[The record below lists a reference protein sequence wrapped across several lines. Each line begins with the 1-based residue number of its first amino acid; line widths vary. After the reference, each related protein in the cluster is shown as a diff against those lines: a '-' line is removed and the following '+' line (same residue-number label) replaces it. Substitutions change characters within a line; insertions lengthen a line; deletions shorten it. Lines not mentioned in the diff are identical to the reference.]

1 MREKPHPDIV
11 RIFEEEILAPV
22 GAAEADGPNDT
33 LTGFLPMRGGLY
45 EPGGLMVVG
54 RATNDWRTHI
64 SWNCLG
70 SDKSRKEYTQEV
82 VRENS
87 DRDGKCP
94 MVWVKE
100 LWGNTEFSKKHGT
113 ERNTKRSAFWRVIQK
128 VTSYIPITE
137 DDSNFSSWLVWSNL
151 YKLSP
156 KPAPGGPTSGNP
168 DANLRRL
175 QLEGCKSSF
184 KREIDVF
191 RPGRLL
197 LLTGLWWA
205 KPFLEELCV
214 DSKDGGDL
222 EHVELKGRLHYPEGN
237 SASLVVA
244 KHPQG
249 KKEDIWV
256 DQVMKAFSMTGAPT
270 R

>member
-1 MREKPHPDIV
+1 MREKLHPEIV

-22 GAAEADGPNDT
+22 GAAEAGGPNC
-33 LTGFLPMRGGLY
+33 LTGFLPMRGDLY
-45 EPGGLMVVG
+45 KPGGLMVVG

-70 SDKSRKEYTQEV
+70 SDKSRKEYTREV
-82 VRENS
+82 VSANS
-87 DRDGKCP
+87 DPEGKCP
-94 MVWVKE
+94 MAWVTE
-100 LWGNTEFSKKHGT
+100 LWGNTKHSEKYEST
-113 ERNTKRSAFWRVIQK
+113 YNTKLSAFWRVIRK
-128 VTSYIPITE
+128 VTSELHTITE
-137 DDSNFSSWLVWSNL
+137 DESNFSSWLVWSNL

-156 KPAPGGPTSGNP
+156 TSDNPG
-168 DANLRRL
+168 RKL
-175 QLEGCKSSF
+175 QLLQREGCKSSF

-197 LLTGLWWA
+197 LLTGLEWA
-205 KPFLEELCV
+205 EPFLEELCI
-214 DSKDGGDL
+214 DSKDDDDL
-222 EHVELKGRLHYPEGN
+222 EHVELKGRLHYSEEN

-244 KHPQG
+244 KHPRG
-249 KKEDIWV
+249 KKEDIWI

>member
-1 MREKPHPDIV
+1 MREKLHPEIV

-22 GAAEADGPNDT
+22 GAAEAGGPNC
-33 LTGFLPMRGGLY
+33 LTGFLPMRGDLY
-45 EPGGLMVVG
+45 KPGGLMVVG

-87 DRDGKCP
+87 DCEGKCP

-100 LWGNTEFSKKHGT
+100 LWGNTKCSKKYYGSKY
-113 ERNTKRSAFWRVIQK
+113 NTKRSAFWRVIRK
-128 VTSYIPITE
+128 VISEYIPITE
-137 DDSNFSSWLVWSNL
+137 DESNFSSWLVWSNL

-156 KPAPGGPTSGNP
+156 TSDNPG
-168 DANLRRL
+168 RKL
-175 QLEGCKSSF
+175 QLLQREGCKSSF

-197 LLTGLWWA
+197 LLTGLEWA
-205 KPFLEELCV
+205 EPFLEELCI
-214 DSKDGGDL
+214 DSKDDDDL
-222 EHVELKGRLHYPEGN
+222 EHVELKGRLHYSEEN

-244 KHPQG
+244 KHPRG
-249 KKEDIWV
+249 KKEDIWI

>member
-1 MREKPHPDIV
+1 MRGKLDPEIV
-11 RIFEEEILAPV
+11 RIFEGEILAPV
-22 GAAEADGPNDT
+22 GAEEADEPNC
-33 LTGFLPMRGGLY
+33 LTGFLPMRGDLY
-45 EPGGLMVVG
+45 ESGGLMVVG
-54 RATNDWRTHI
+54 RAVNDWRTHI

-82 VRENS
+82 VCANS
-87 DRDGKCP
+87 DPEGKCP

-100 LWGNTEFSKKHGT
+100 LWGNTECSEKYGT
-113 ERNTKRSAFWRVIQK
+113 KYNTKRSAFWRVIQK
-128 VTSYIPITE
+128 VTSKYIPITE
-137 DDSNFSSWLVWSNL
+137 DEPNFSSWLVWSNL

-156 KPAPGGPTSGNP
+156 TSGNP
-168 DANLRRL
+168 VGKL
-175 QLEGCKSSF
+175 QYLQREGCKSSF

-197 LLTGLWWA
+197 LLTGLEWA
-205 KPFLEELCV
+205 EPFLEELCI
-214 DSKDGGDL
+214 DSKDDDDL
-222 EHVELKGRLHYPEGN
+222 EHVELKGRLHYSEEN

-249 KKEDIWV
+249 KKEDIWI

>member
-1 MREKPHPDIV
+1 MRGKLDPEII

-22 GAAEADGPNDT
+22 GAAEADGPNC
-33 LTGFLPMRGGLY
+33 LTGFLPMRGDLY
-45 EPGGLMVVG
+45 ESGGLMVVG
-54 RATNDWRTHI
+54 RATNDWRTRI
-64 SWNCLG
+64 RWNCLG

-87 DRDGKCP
+87 DPEGKCP
-94 MVWVKE
+94 MVWVEE
-100 LWGNTEFSKKHGT
+100 LWGNTKYSEKYGS
-113 ERNTKRSAFWRVIQK
+113 EYNTKRSAFWRVIQK
-128 VTSYIPITE
+128 VISYIPITE
-137 DDSNFSSWLVWSNL
+137 DESNFSSWLVWSNL

-156 KPAPGGPTSGNP
+156 TSGNP
-168 DANLRRL
+168 GAKLRRL

-197 LLTGLWWA
+197 LLTGLEWA
-205 KPFLEELCV
+205 EPFLEELCI
-214 DSKDGGDL
+214 DSKDDDDL
-222 EHVELKGRLHYPEGN
+222 EHVELKGRLHYSEEN

-249 KKEDIWV
+249 KKEDIWI
-256 DQVMKAFSMTGAPT
+256 DQVMKAFSMTGAPM

>member
-1 MREKPHPDIV
+1 MREKLPREIE

-22 GAAEADGPNDT
+22 GAAEAGGPNC
-33 LTGFLPMRGGLY
+33 LTGFLPIEGDLY
-45 EPGGLMVVG
+45 GPGGLMVVG

-64 SWNCLG
+64 HWNCLG

-82 VRENS
+82 VSANS
-87 DRDGKCP
+87 DPEGKCP

-100 LWGNTEFSKKHGT
+100 LWGNTECSKKYGT
-113 ERNTKRSAFWRVIQK
+113 KYNTKRSAFWRVIQK

-137 DDSNFSSWLVWSNL
+137 DESNFSSWLVWSNL

-156 KPAPGGPTSGNP
+156 TSGNP
-168 DANLRRL
+168 GAKLRRL

-197 LLTGLWWA
+197 LLTGLEWA
-205 KPFLEELCV
+205 GPFLEELCI
-214 DSKDGGDL
+214 DSKDDDDL

-249 KKEDIWV
+249 KKEDIWI
-256 DQVMKAFSMTGAPT
+256 DQVVKAFSMTGAPT

>member
-22 GAAEADGPNDT
+22 GAAEADGPNC
-33 LTGFLPMRGGLY
+33 LTGFLPMRGDLY
-45 EPGGLMVVG
+45 KPGGLMVVG
-54 RATNDWRTHI
+54 RATHDWRTRI
-64 SWNCLG
+64 RWNCLG

-82 VRENS
+82 VRKNS

-100 LWGNTEFSKKHGT
+100 LWGNTEFSEKYGT
-113 ERNTKRSAFWRVIQK
+113 PRNTKRSAFWRVIQK

-137 DDSNFSSWLVWSNL
+137 DESNFSSWLTWSNL

-156 KPAPGGPTSGNP
+156 ISGNP
-168 DANLRRL
+168 GGKLRRL

-184 KREIDVF
+184 KHEIDVY

-197 LLTGLWWA
+197 LLTGLGWA
-205 KPFLEELCV
+205 EPFLEELRI
-214 DSKDGGDL
+214 DSEDDGDL
-222 EHVELKGRLHYPEGN
+222 EHVELTGRLHYSKKN

>member
-1 MREKPHPDIV
+1 MRGKLDPEIV

-22 GAAEADGPNDT
+22 GEAEADEPNC
-33 LTGFLPMRGGLY
+33 LTGFLPMRGDLY
-45 EPGGLMVVG
+45 KPGGLMVVG
-54 RATNDWRTHI
+54 QAVNDWRTHI

-82 VRENS
+82 IRKNS
-87 DRDGKCP
+87 DCEGKCP

-100 LWGNTEFSKKHGT
+100 LWGNTKFSEKYESNYKKY
-113 ERNTKRSAFWRVIQK
+113 ESNYNTKLSAFWRVIRK

-137 DDSNFSSWLVWSNL
+137 DESNFSSWLVYSNL

-156 KPAPGGPTSGNP
+156 TSRNPG
-168 DANLRRL
+168 RYL
-175 QLEGCKSSF
+175 QLLQREGCKSSF
-184 KREIDVF
+184 KREIVVF

-205 KPFLEELCV
+205 EPFLEELCI
-214 DSKDGGDL
+214 DSKDDGDGDC
-222 EHVELKGRLHYPEGN
+222 VERKGRLHYPEGN

-244 KHPQG
+244 KYPRRQ
-249 KKEDIWV
+249 KEDIWI

>member
-1 MREKPHPDIV
+1 MRGKLDPEIV

-22 GAAEADGPNDT
+22 GAAEADEPNC
-33 LTGFLPMRGGLY
+33 LTGFLPMRGDLY
-45 EPGGLMVVG
+45 KPGGLMVVG
-54 RATNDWRTHI
+54 RAVNDWRTHI
-64 SWNCLG
+64 RWNCLG
-70 SDKSRKEYTQEV
+70 SDKSRKEYTREV
-82 VRENS
+82 VRKNS
-87 DRDGKCP
+87 DCEGKCP

-100 LWGNTEFSKKHGT
+100 LWGNTECSKKYGSKY
-113 ERNTKRSAFWRVIQK
+113 NTKRSAFWRVIRK

-137 DDSNFSSWLVWSNL
+137 DESNFSSWLVWSNL

-156 KPAPGGPTSGNP
+156 TSGNP
-168 DANLRRL
+168 GGYL
-175 QLEGCKSSF
+175 QLLQREGCKSSF

-197 LLTGLWWA
+197 ILTGLGWA
-205 KPFLEELCV
+205 EPFLEELCI
-214 DSKDGGDL
+214 DSKDDDDL
-222 EHVELKGRLHYPEGN
+222 EHVELKGRLHYLEGN

-249 KKEDIWV
+249 KKEDIWI
-256 DQVMKAFSMTGAPT
+256 DQVVKAFSMTGAPT

>member
-1 MREKPHPDIV
+1 MREKLHPDIV

-33 LTGFLPMRGGLY
+33 LTGFLPMRGDLY

-64 SWNCLG
+64 SRNCLG

-82 VRENS
+82 VRKNS
-87 DRDGKCP
+87 DRDECP

-100 LWGNTEFSKKHGT
+100 LWGNTERNEKYKS
-113 ERNTKRSAFWRVIQK
+113 EYNTKRSAFWRVIQK

-137 DDSNFSSWLVWSNL
+137 DESNFSSWLVYSNL

-156 KPAPGGPTSGNP
+156 ISGNP
-168 DANLRRL
+168 GGKLRRL

-197 LLTGLWWA
+197 LLTGLRLTGSQQCA
-205 KPFLEELCV
+205 AEPFLEELCI
-214 DSKDGGDL
+214 DSKDDGDL
-222 EHVELKGRLHYPEGN
+222 EHVELKGRLHYPEGDP
-237 SASLVVA
+237 ASLVVA

-249 KKEDIWV
+249 KKEDIWI
-256 DQVMKAFSMTGAPT
+256 DSVMKAFSMTGAPT

>member
-11 RIFEEEILAPV
+11 RIFEKEILAPV

-33 LTGFLPMRGGLY
+33 LTGLLPMRGDLY

-82 VRENS
+82 VRTNS
-87 DRDGKCP
+87 DSEGKCP

-100 LWGNTEFSKKHGT
+100 LWGNTEHNQKYNTFY
-113 ERNTKRSAFWRVIQK
+113 NTKRSAFWRVIQK

-137 DDSNFSSWLVWSNL
+137 DESNFSSWLVWSNL

-156 KPAPGGPTSGNP
+156 ISGNP
-168 DANLRRL
+168 GANLRCL

-197 LLTGLWWA
+197 LLTGLSWA
-205 KPFLEELCV
+205 EPFLEELCI
-214 DSKDGGDL
+214 DSKDDGDL
-222 EHVELKGRLHYPEGN
+222 EHVELKGRLHYSKKN

-244 KHPQG
+244 EHPQG
-249 KKEDIWV
+249 KKEDIWI
-256 DQVMKAFSMTGAPT
+256 DQVMKAFSMTGAQT

>member
-11 RIFEEEILAPV
+11 RIFEAEILAPV
-22 GAAEADGPNDT
+22 GAAEAGGPNC
-33 LTGFLPMRGGLY
+33 LTGFLPMRGDLY
-45 EPGGLMVVG
+45 KPGGLMVVG
-54 RATNDWRTHI
+54 RSVNGWRTHI
-64 SWNCLG
+64 SWNSLG
-70 SDKSRKEYTQEV
+70 SDKSRKEYTQKV

-87 DRDGKCP
+87 DSEGKCS

-100 LWGNTEFSKKHGT
+100 LWGNTECSEKYGSKY
-113 ERNTKRSAFWRVIQK
+113 NTKRSAFWRVIQK

-137 DDSNFSSWLVWSNL
+137 DESNFSSWLVWSNL
-151 YKLSP
+151 YKISP
-156 KPAPGGPTSGNP
+156 RKGNP
-168 DANLRRL
+168 DANLCHL

-184 KREIDVF
+184 KREIDVY

-197 LLTGLWWA
+197 LLTGLGWV
-205 KPFLEELCV
+205 KPFLEKLCI
-214 DSKDGGDL
+214 DSKDGDDL

-244 KHPQG
+244 EHPQG
-249 KKEDIWV
+249 KKEDIWI
-256 DQVMKAFSMTGAPT
+256 DQVVKAFSMTGAPT

>member
-1 MREKPHPDIV
+1 MREKLHPDIV

-22 GAAEADGPNDT
+22 GAAEADGPHDT
-33 LTGFLPMRGGLY
+33 LTGFLPMRGDLY

-54 RATNDWRTHI
+54 RATHDWRIRTK
-64 SWNCLG
+64 WNYLG
-70 SDKSRKEYTQEV
+70 SDESRKEYTQEV
-82 VRENS
+82 VRANS
-87 DRDGKCP
+87 DSEGKCS
-94 MVWVKE
+94 MIWVKE
-100 LWGNTEFSKKHGT
+100 LWGNTECNKKYGSKY
-113 ERNTKRSAFWRVIQK
+113 NTKSSAFWRVIQK
-128 VTSYIPITE
+128 VTTYIPITE
-137 DDSNFSSWLVWSNL
+137 DESNFSSWLVYSNL

-156 KPAPGGPTSGNP
+156 ISGNP
-168 DANLRRL
+168 RGKLRHL
-175 QLEGCKSSF
+175 QLRGCKSSF

-197 LLTGLWWA
+197 LLTGLRGSQWAA
-205 KPFLEELCV
+205 KPFLEKLCI
-214 DSKDGGDL
+214 DSKDDGEL

-244 KHPQG
+244 KHPRG

-256 DQVMKAFSMTGAPT
+256 DQVVKAFSMTGAPT

>member
-1 MREKPHPDIV
+1 MREKLHPDIV

-22 GAAEADGPNDT
+22 GAAEVDGPDYT
-33 LTGFLPMRGGLY
+33 LTGFLPMRGDLY
-45 EPGGLMVVG
+45 KPGGLMVVG
-54 RATNDWRTHI
+54 RSVNGWRTHI
-64 SWNCLG
+64 SWNSLG
-70 SDKSRKEYTQEV
+70 SDKSRKEYSQEV

-87 DRDGKCP
+87 DREGKCP

-100 LWGNTEFSKKHGT
+100 LWGNTERNKKHGSKY
-113 ERNTKRSAFWRVIQK
+113 NTKRSAFWRVIQK
-128 VTSYIPITE
+128 VTTYIPITE
-137 DDSNFSSWLVWSNL
+137 DESNFSSWLVWSNL
-151 YKLSP
+151 YKISP
-156 KPAPGGPTSGNP
+156 RKGNP

-197 LLTGLWWA
+197 LLTGFTGPWGA
-205 KPFLEELCV
+205 EPFLKELCI
-214 DSKDGGDL
+214 DSKDGDDL

-237 SASLVVA
+237 SVSLVVA
-244 KHPQG
+244 EHPQG
-249 KKEDIWV
+249 KKEDIWI
-256 DQVMKAFSMTGAPT
+256 DQVVKAFSMTGAPT